1 MNRLIITTALCV
13 FAFASYGACMTDK
26 VNAVNDKL
34 KMSQAA
40 ENVKAEVMKLR
51 DLGVENEHSNA
62 QLATKYFEDALNLL
76 N

>member
-1 MNRLIITTALCV
+1 MNRLMTAAVLCV
-13 FAFASYGACMTDK
+13 FAFASYAACMTDK

-40 ENVKAEVMKLR
+40 ESVKTEVMKLR
-51 DLGVENEHSNA
+51 DLGIENEHSNA
-62 QLATKYFEDALNLL
+62 QLATKYFEDAINLL